1 MPVKDSTKSD
11 RIPLATKAIYGFGTI
26 SFGVKD
32 QGFAILLML
41 FYNQVVGLR
50 ADLVGAA
57 IMIAMVVDAVV
68 DPFLGQFSDDFRSRW
83 GRRHPFMYAAIIP
96 VAVSYFFLWT
106 PPAWSP
112 EALFAY
118 LVVTAIIVRISISLY
133 EIPSTALLAEFS
145 NDYDE
150 RTKLVAWRYFFGVVG
165 GLVMMILTFNVFF
178 VPSEAYPVGQLNPAG
193 YWVYA
198 LVASGVMA
206 LAMLISAL
214 GTHRRIAA
222 IQLPPVERRATFGET
237 LRHMRGILFHPTY
250 LSVIL
255 FSLFASVSSGLNAAL
270 GIYFSTYFW
279 TLSST
284 QIADLTSSALIG
296 IVLAFVVALPLS
308 ARLGKKKA
316 AMSLLVLALFCAVT
330 PLLSRLLGI
339 APVNGDAALV
349 PMLMGFLITF
359 TMSAIGASILA
370 VSMIADITEQVR
382 LATGKRAEGLLF
394 SVATMISKAVSG
406 MGVFVSGIILTAV
419 SFPAG
424 AVPGQVPG
432 ETLSALAFVYVGLT
446 ACFSII
452 AIICLSFYPI
462 TREGHAAS
470 LRRLQDG
477 DAPEPV

>member
-1 MPVKDSTKSD
+1 MQDSIESE
-11 RIPLATKAIYGFGTI
+11 RIPLATKAIYGFGTV

-68 DPFLGQFSDDFRSRW
+68 DPFLGQYSDDFRSRW

-106 PPAWSP
+106 PPAWSS

-150 RTKLVAWRYFFGVVG
+150 RTKLVAWRYFFGVIG

-178 VPSEAYPVGQLNPAG
+178 APSEAYPVGQLNPAG

-222 IQLPPVERRATFGET
+222 IQLPPVERRATLGET

-255 FSLFASVSSGLNAAL
+255 FSLFASMSSGLNAAL

-279 TLSST
+279 TLSSA

-296 IVLAFVVALPLS
+296 ILLAFVVALPLS

-316 AMSLLVLALFCAVT
+316 AMLLLIVALFCAVA

-349 PMLMGFLITF
+349 PMLMVFLIIF

-406 MGVFVSGIILTAV
+406 MGVFVSGVILTAV

-424 AVPGQVPG
+424 AVPGQVPDA
-432 ETLSALAFVYVGLT
+432 TLSSLAFVYVGLT
-446 ACFSII
+446 ASFSIV

-477 DAPEPV
+477 DAPEAV

>member
-1 MPVKDSTKSD
+1 MQDSITKA
-11 RIPLATKAIYGFGTI
+11 RVPLGTKAIYGAGTI

-57 IMIAMVVDAVV
+57 IMIAMVVDAVI
-68 DPFLGQFSDDFRSRW
+68 DPLLGQYSDDFRSRW

-106 PPAWSP
+106 PPAWSH

-118 LVVTAIIVRISISLY
+118 LTVTAIIVRISISLY

-150 RTKLVAWRYFFGVVG
+150 RTKLVAWRYFFGVLG
-165 GLVMMILTFNVFF
+165 GLVMMILTFSVFF
-178 VPSEAYPVGQLNPAG
+178 VPSDAYPVGQLNPGG

-198 LVASGVMA
+198 LVAAIVMA

-214 GTHRRIAA
+214 GTHKRIAS
-222 IQLPPVERRATFGET
+222 IQLPHVDRRASLGEM
-237 LRHMRGILFHPTY
+237 LRHMRGVLFHPIY

-255 FSLFASVSSGLNAAL
+255 FSLFASMSSGLNASL

-279 TLSST
+279 QLSAD
-284 QIADLTSSALIG
+284 QIANLTSSALIG
-296 IVLAFVVALPLS
+296 IVLAFAVALPLS

-316 AMSLLVLALFCAVT
+316 AMSLLVIALITGAA
-330 PLLSRLLGI
+330 PLLSRLIGV
-339 APVNGDAALV
+339 APENGDAALV
-349 PMLMGFLITF
+349 PMLMVFLILF
-359 TMSAIGASILA
+359 TMSTIGASILA
-370 VSMIADITEQVR
+370 VSMIADITEHVR

-406 MGVFVSGIILTAV
+406 MGVFVSGLILTAV
-419 SFPAG
+419 SFPEG
-424 AVPGQVPG
+424 AVPGEVAAG
-432 ETLSALAFVYVGLT
+432 TLSSLAFVYIGLT
-446 ACFSII
+446 ASLSAI

-462 TREGHAAS
+462 TRQGHADS

-477 DAPEPV
+477 VADDAA